1 MEIMPG
7 ATRFSSNF
15 TSFSLFRLMKKVLF
29 TTQASPL
36 VAKASVKELAATIL
50 RWYLYAFI
58 FLLPFKFGTFA
69 GGGEQPDFP
78 LSLMEW
84 VIFTCW
90 PSFFPSILA
99 GIALL
104 GACLIHPPPRLSI
117 HICIP
122 ILSLLMIV
130 ASLFGFIHTTEWNY
144 ALKWFWHFWGAFCLA
159 MAIYWAKD
167 SDQRL
172 LPGLLNCIA
181 IASLICCLHGWRQ
194 HFGGLEA
201 NRLMMVHNAEETAQP
216 LSPQIQE
223 KLQQTRSYGTFV
235 DPNIYAAHL
244 LLTCP
249 LMLIALYKWFRRFEP
264 QHFAKWLFLLTGS
277 VLFVGALLWSGS
289 RGALVGFAGG
299 LCVLIWLIPL
309 RLRWRLL
316 LLALGAALGFAVVL
330 AVTFASKR
338 DLLSASVRFQYY
350 QSSVQIFL
358 RHPLAGAGLGE
369 FFTWHMRLKP
379 AFSEEARDPHSLFFA
394 MLGQC
399 GSVGLLMALC
409 RILFPFALV
418 LGLWRKIQQSER
430 WLFMAVC
437 AGWCAWLIHAQ
448 FQFNDTIPGTYY
460 LVAFVGFWA
469 FRKQP
474 TGAKAAGPIRG
485 KQALYCRLTVI
496 GAALL
501 SIWPLHT
508 LPAEK
513 ELQKLVSERS
523 ASPTEIFQRLEK
535 LETKLPFSPVPCRIR
550 GDFAVH
556 NRDFPQAL
564 AAYQELVR
572 RTPHRSS
579 SHCHLAKVQILTG
592 RLQEAETSLHTAT
605 TWYPYNPRL
614 FPLLGIL
621 SLLQMPDFLAL
632 PLPTRLNSLDQILNL
647 NSTLQGDSQQILVLL
662 RPEKETEPGLPPK
675 LLQLLNQTG
684 IQALN
689 QESVLFSG
697 G

>member
-1 MEIMPG
+1 MLG
-7 ATRFSSNF
+7 ATRFSSNHTLPF
-15 TSFSLFRLMKKVLF
+15 LFRLMKKVLS
-29 TTQASPL
+29 TTQFSPL
-36 VAKASVKELAATIL
+36 AVKASVKKLVATVL

-99 GIALL
+99 GVALL

-117 HICIP
+117 HLSIP

-167 SDQRL
+167 ADQRL

-181 IASLICCLHGWRQ
+181 VASLICCLHGWRQ

-201 NRLMMVHNAEETAQP
+201 NRLMMVHNAEETGQP

-235 DPNIYAAHL
+235 DPNIYAGHL

-249 LMLIALYKWFRRFEP
+249 LMLIALCNWSRRFEP
-264 QHFAKWLFLLTGS
+264 QRFSKGLFLLVGS
-277 VLFVGALLWSGS
+277 VLFIGALLWSGS
-289 RGALVGFAGG
+289 RGALVGFAAG

-309 RLRWRLL
+309 KLRWRLL

-369 FFTWHMRLKP
+369 FFPWHMRLKP

-399 GSVGLLMALC
+399 GSVGLLVALC
-409 RILFPFALV
+409 RIFFPFALV
-418 LGLWRKIQQSER
+418 LGLWRKIQQPDR
-430 WLFMAVC
+430 WFFVAVC

-460 LVAFVGFWA
+460 LVAFAGFWV
-469 FRKQP
+469 FRNQAVS
-474 TGAKAAGPIRG
+474 AKLANPILKKR
-485 KQALYCRLTVI
+485 ALFCRLTAIV
-496 GAALL
+496 AALL
-501 SIWPLHT
+501 SVWPLHT
-508 LPAEK
+508 LLAEK
-513 ELQKLVSERS
+513 GLQELVSES
-523 ASPTEIFQRLEK
+523 SISTAEIFQRLKKVEK
-535 LETKLPFSPVPCRIR
+535 KLPFSPVPCRIR

-556 NRDFPQAL
+556 NRDFQQAL

-592 RLQEAETSLHTAT
+592 RLQEAEASLHTAT
-605 TWYPYNPRL
+605 TWYPYNPSL

-621 SLLQMPDFLAL
+621 HLLQMPEFLAL
-632 PLPTRLNSLDQILNL
+632 PLPTRLNSLDQILNFD
-647 NSTLQGDSQQILVLL
+647 STLQGNSQQILVLL
-662 RPEKETEPGLPPK
+662 RPGKTTEPGLAPE
-675 LLQLLNQTG
+675 LLQLLNRTG
-684 IQALN
+684 IQTLN
-689 QESVLFSG
+689 QEPVLFTG